1 MTMARRVAVRGYVT
15 TALISLRMRLR
26 PTPRAT
32 QLLCSTVAFL
42 VTAHAGS
49 VGPTHAAAASRTG
62 TNVSAFVAESWRMI
76 DGLPQ
81 GSVTALAQTTN
92 GYLWLDTRG
101 GLARFDGLR
110 FSTFGPAED
119 LKSAN
124 IWCLADDWQGGL
136 QHRGPGGFTRVGE
149 AVGIRGTVMA
159 LTPVHAGG
167 LWVGTF
173 RDGLLYCE
181 DGRSER
187 AEGPPT
193 QRQFI
198 GYRLVVDTTEA
209 LWVSIGNGMVLRRQ
223 TGESKAATGASWMKF
238 LQGYRIHRALAL
250 LSEPGHNVREVA
262 LAAGFDSL
270 SHFNTTFHSF
280 MGVSPQH
287 YFKKI

>member
-1 MTMARRVAVRGYVT
+1 MTMARRVAVRAYVT
-15 TALISLRMRLR
+15 TALGSLRMGLR
-26 PTPRAT
+26 PTPCST
-32 QLLCSTVAFL
+32 QLLCSTGAFL
-42 VTAHAGS
+42 VLANAGS
-49 VGPTHAAAASRTG
+49 VGATHAAAVPGTG
-62 TNVSAFVAESWRMI
+62 TNVPPFVAKSWQMI
-76 DGLPQ
+76 EGLPQ
-81 GSVTALAQTTN
+81 NSATALAQTAN
-92 GYLWLDTRG
+92 GYLWLSTRG

-136 QHRGPGGFTRVGE
+136 QYWGPGGFTRVGE
-149 AVGIRGTVMA
+149 PAGIRSTVMA
-159 LTPVHAGG
+159 LTTDHAGG

-173 RDGLLYCE
+173 QDGLFYCE

-187 AEGPPT
+187 VEGPPP

-198 GYRLVVDTTEA
+198 GYSLVVNTTEA
-209 LWVSIGNGMVLRRQ
+209 LWLSIGNGMVLRRQ
-223 TGESKAATGASWMKF
+223 TEEFKAATGMSWMKF

-250 LSEPGHNVREVA
+250 LSEPGHYVTEVA

-280 MGVSPQH
+280 MRVSPQH
-287 YFKKI
+287 